1 MRREGL
7 RARKTA
13 VRRRKAAWQKI
24 AVYLA
29 AAVLLLLAA
38 GCGWQS
44 GTSFLDEFDPQDTSP
59 VAAVK
64 KWFKSMEWRE
74 DEDGVRNPDNGRDFA
89 LFLQVVN
96 PDTLL
101 DSNGQF
107 IGLEQLKSLEERWNS
122 KDWEVEFKEVRLEEG
137 SVSGDEAVVKI
148 VGGGIRYI
156 GKDMFG
162 TVEYKMDSFGDKEGE
177 VRLRWYED
185 PANDPLLHV
194 EGFQDIAGKGRWV
207 VLGGL
212 DLSEKESWGV
222 AP

>member
-1 MRREGL
+1 MRVGRSRSQRPKKGAS
-7 RARKTA
+7 RRTA
-13 VRRRKAAWQKI
+13 VYF
-24 AVYLA
+24 V

-44 GTSFLDEFDPQDTSP
+44 GASFLDDFDPRDTSP
-59 VAAVK
+59 VATVK
-64 KWFKSMEWRE
+64 KWFKSMEWKE
-74 DEDGVRNPDNGRDFA
+74 DENGVRNPDNGRDFA

-96 PDTLL
+96 PDALL
-101 DSNGQF
+101 DANGQF

-122 KDWEVEFKEVRLEEG
+122 KDWEVEFKEVQLEEG

-177 VRLRWYED
+177 VKLRWYED

-194 EGFQDIAGKGRWV
+194 DGFQDIAGKGRWV

-212 DLSEKESWGV
+212 DLSEDKTWGV